1 MNLMGFMP
9 CFSCILLFLTY
20 SRLFWIEKE
29 IRVIAGS
36 NKRSLLM
43 IFLKNNKIILLI
55 QDIYYSLII
64 TKFTVEKGLK
74 NKNT

>member
-9 CFSCILLFLTY
+9 CFSCILFFLTY

-43 IFLKNNKIILLI
+43 IFQKIIKLYCKFKI
-55 QDIYYSLII
+55 NII
-64 TKFTVEKGLK
+64 L
-74 NKNT
+74 